1 MATFIVAAVLAVALF
16 LALRHIYRN
25 FHEGKSDCCGASG
38 CSGSCCGCHSVP
50 EKK

>member
-16 LALRHIYRN
+16 FALRHIYRN
-25 FHEGKSDCCGASG
+25 FHEGKSDCCGASE

>member
-16 LALRHIYRN
+16 FALRHIYHN
-25 FHEGKSDCCGASG
+25 FHEGKSDCCGASECG
-38 CSGSCCGCHSVP
+38 GSCCGCHSVP